1 MSITLR
7 MYAERKGWAL
17 KDVEVQLS
25 HARIYGK
32 DCEDCETSDVMLD
45 EIQSQIRLKGDLD
58 EIQRKR
64 LLQIAGRCPV
74 HRTLSSAVAI
84 RSALI

>member
-1 MSITLR
+1 

-17 KDVEVQLS
+17 QDVEVQLS
-25 HARIYGK
+25 HARIYAK
-32 DCEDCETSDVMLD
+32 DCEDCETRNVMLD

-64 LLQIAGRCPV
+64 LLQIARRCPV
-74 HRTLSSAVAI
+74 HRTLSSEVNI

>member
-1 MSITLR
+1 

-17 KDVEVQLS
+17 QDVEVQLS
-25 HARIYGK
+25 HARIYAK
-32 DCEDCETSDVMLD
+32 DCEDCETRNVMLD

-64 LLQIAGRCPV
+64 LLQIARRCPV
-74 HRTLSSAVAI
+74 HRTLTSEVNI